1 MWKKSKRRIQYET
14 NKAAKVGEEIVCPI
28 CGNHFTKKSYQQAFC
43 CTKCKDAYWNN
54 KKDRH
59 KKGYYTQY
67 NQKHPERYEGLIG
80 LGFTNREKEENYALY
95 KYATDKE
102 FRDYVNQ
109 TPIGDEAES
118 MMCQVDLATEL
129 ENYEEQFIVNDFD

>member
-1 MWKKSKRRIQYET
+1 MKKTKRTIQYEA
-14 NKAAKVGEEIVCPI
+14 NKAAKVGETIVCPI
-28 CGNHFTKKSYQQAFC
+28 CHEQFRKKSYQQAFC
-43 CTKCKDAYWNN
+43 STKCKDDFWNN

-59 KKGYYTQY
+59 KKGYYIRY

-80 LGFTNREKEENYALY
+80 LGLTNREKEENYALY

-109 TPIGDEAES
+109 TPIGHEAES
-118 MMCQVDLATEL
+118 LMCQVDLATEL
-129 ENYEEQFIVNDFD
+129 DNFYNIN